1 MAVAVFVCRPERKS
15 EEYIKNSCI
24 PEVYVSADY
33 KADGLIA
40 GVGMEMLSLKPRQQT
55 TVDDRVY
62 KVNERVTSLSFEAH
76 AKYTTRDWVIAGK
89 TLLASNLTQACMLGG
104 YAVTSV
110 DPRTEEQEYTPY
122 RHSMTW
128 LNVVYGKKWKPGIFV
143 GYLKNLGTGKAIAG
157 RPMASDWM
165 WTRCLPLT
173 SNFLI
178 ICLTGSWEWNT
189 ALLLPGMEI

>member
-1 MAVAVFVCRPERKS
+1 
-15 EEYIKNSCI
+15 
-24 PEVYVSADY
+24 
-33 KADGLIA
+33 
-40 GVGMEMLSLKPRQQT
+40 
-55 TVDDRVY
+55 
-62 KVNERVTSLSFEAH
+62 
-76 AKYTTRDWVIAGK
+76 
-89 TLLASNLTQACMLGG
+89 MLGG

-157 RPMASDWM
+157 PTYASDWM

-173 SNFLI
+173 SNFL
-178 ICLTGSWEWNT
+178 
-189 ALLLPGMEI
+189 